1 MKDQLYKKIIEN
13 YIEAYNTFDIERML
27 QDMHENVRFEN
38 ISDGEVNMVTN
49 GIDELRNQAKKAIQ
63 LFRKREQKV
72 LDMKFDDD
80 RAEIHI
86 DYKGIL
92 AVDLPDGLKAG
103 DKIELK
109 GKSVFTFRDNKII
122 ELKDLS

>member
-1 MKDQLYKKIIEN
+1 MKNQLYRSIIEN
-13 YIEAYNTFDIERML
+13 YIEAYNTFDIDRML
-27 QDMHENVRFEN
+27 RDMHENVRFEN
-38 ISDGEVNMVTN
+38 ISGGEVSLITN

-72 LDMKFDDD
+72 LDMQFEDNCV
-80 RAEIHI
+80 EIQI

-92 AVDLPDGLKAG
+92 AVDLPEGLKAG
-103 DKIELK
+103 DRIELK